1 MSGTRWLHAR
11 AVADRRTKNFATPD
25 DLLRLP
31 KMTAQL
37 VQLGEV
43 TLSKLTNEPGWRWSE
58 HIKPSVG
65 GDWCQV
71 RHMGFVLSG
80 QLGIFYPDGTEIVY
94 GPDDAFEIAPGH
106 DGYTVG
112 DEPCVQILF
121 AGNRPFF
128 DSFLIGSGN
137 RVLATLLFTDLVGST
152 AMASE
157 VGDARWR
164 GLISEHFVAAR
175 AELERYRGHEVKT
188 TGDGLLATFDS
199 PGQAL
204 RCAAA
209 IQDVARRDGL
219 RMRAGVHIGEVELVE
234 DDIRGVT
241 VHEASRVMTAA
252 EADEILVSSLTRTIA
267 ETSGL
272 RFEDR
277 GTHELKGLDGTWQLS
292 AYIAEQ

>member
-1 MSGTRWLHAR
+1 
-11 AVADRRTKNFATPD
+11 VAARRTKNFATPD
-25 DLLRLP
+25 DLLQLP

-37 VQLGEV
+37 VELGDV
-43 TLSKLTNEPGWRWSE
+43 TLSKLVNEPGWRWSE
-58 HIKPSVG
+58 HIRPSVG
-65 GDWCQV
+65 GEWCQV

-80 QLGIFYPDGTEIVY
+80 QLGIMYPDGTEIVY
-94 GPDDAFEIAPGH
+94 GPDDVFEIAPGH

-137 RVLATLLFTDLVGST
+137 RVLATVLFTDLVDST
-152 AMASE
+152 ATASE

-164 GLISEHFVAAR
+164 GLLSEHFVGAR
-175 AELERYRGHEVKT
+175 AELERYRGREVKT

-199 PGQAL
+199 PAQAL
-204 RCAAA
+204 RCAVA
-209 IQDVARRDGL
+209 IQRLAHRDGL
-219 RMRAGVHIGEVELVE
+219 LMRAGVHIGEVELVD

-241 VHEASRVMTAA
+241 VHEASRIVASA
-252 EADEILVSSLTRTIA
+252 RADEILVSDLIRTIA

-277 GTHELKGLDGTWQLS
+277 GTHELKGLAGEWHLS
-292 AYIAEQ
+292 AFLPEP

>member
-1 MSGTRWLHAR
+1 M
-11 AVADRRTKNFATPD
+11 ADRTIKNFATPD

-37 VQLGEV
+37 VELGEV
-43 TLSKLTNEPGWRWSE
+43 TLSKLVSEPGWRWSE
-58 HIKPSVG
+58 HIRPSVG

-80 QLGIFYPDGTEIVY
+80 RLGILYPDGTEIVY
-94 GPDDAFEIAPGH
+94 GPDDAFEITPGH

-112 DEPCVQILF
+112 DEPCVQIMF

-157 VGDARWR
+157 LGDARWR
-164 GLISEHFVAAR
+164 TLLSDHFVGAR
-175 AELERYRGHEVKT
+175 AELERYRGREVTT
-188 TGDGLLATFDS
+188 TGDGLFATFDS

-204 RCAAA
+204 RCAVA
-209 IQDVARRDGL
+209 IRNLTHRDGL
-219 RMRAGVHIGEVELVE
+219 RMRAGVHIGEVELV
-234 DDIRGVT
+234 DADVRGVT
-241 VHEASRVMTAA
+241 VHEAARIMDAA
-252 EADEILVSSLTRTIA
+252 EADEILVSDLTRTIA

-272 RFEDR
+272 RFDDR
-277 GTHELKGLDGTWQLS
+277 GVHALKGLDGEWRLS
-292 AYIAEQ
+292 AYIPEQ

>member
-1 MSGTRWLHAR
+1 M
-11 AVADRRTKNFATPD
+11 ADRRIKNFATPD

-31 KMTAQL
+31 KMI
-37 VQLGEV
+37 VQLLELGDV
-43 TLSKLTNEPGWRWSE
+43 TLSKLTQEPGWRWSE

-80 QLGIFYPDGTEIVY
+80 RLGTLYPDGTEIVY

-106 DGYTVG
+106 DGYVVG
-112 DEPCVQILF
+112 DEPCVQIMF

-128 DSFLIGSGN
+128 DSFLIGSGS
-137 RVLATLLFTDLVGST
+137 RVLATVLFTDLVDST
-152 AMASE
+152 AKASE
-157 VGDARWR
+157 LGDARWR
-164 GLISEHFVAAR
+164 TLISEYFVGAR
-175 AELERYRGHEVKT
+175 IELERYRGREVKT

-209 IQDVARRDGL
+209 IRRLTERDGL
-219 RMRAGVHIGEVELVE
+219 SMRVGVHLGEVELV
-234 DDIRGVT
+234 DDDVRGVT
-241 VHEASRVMTAA
+241 VHEASRIMGAA
-252 EADEILVSSLTRTIA
+252 APDEILVSEVTRTIA

-272 RFEDR
+272 QFEDR
-277 GTHELKGLDGTWQLS
+277 GVYALKGLDGEWRLS
-292 AYIAEQ
+292 AYIPEG

>member
-1 MSGTRWLHAR
+1 VTE
-11 AVADRRTKNFATPD
+11 RRIKNFATPD
-25 DLLRLP
+25 DLLSLP

-37 VQLGEV
+37 VELGEV
-43 TLSKLTNEPGWRWSE
+43 TLSKLVNEPGWRWSE
-58 HIKPSVG
+58 HIRPSVG
-65 GDWCQV
+65 GEWCQV

-80 QLGIFYPDGTEIVY
+80 QLGILYPDGTEIVY
-94 GPDDAFEIAPGH
+94 GPDDVFEIVPGH

-152 AMASE
+152 SMASE
-157 VGDARWR
+157 LGDARWR
-164 GLISEHFVAAR
+164 ALLSEHFVGAR
-175 AELERYRGHEVKT
+175 AELERYRGREVKT

-209 IQDVARRDGL
+209 IQRLSNRDGL
-219 RMRAGVHIGEVELVE
+219 QVRAGVHIGEVELVD

-241 VHEASRVMTAA
+241 VHEASRIMAA
-252 EADEILVSSLTRTIA
+252 AGADEILVSELTRTIA

-272 RFEDR
+272 QFEDR
-277 GTHELKGLDGTWQLS
+277 GTHELKGLDGEWKLS
-292 AYIAEQ
+292 AYVSER